1 MNEPEAA
8 TPAPIYDEKLEK
20 NMNNK
25 LKIDKSF
32 ELNYNNDI
40 YLLLIEKISE
50 KKIKFEIRQINKI
63 SFYYYENIF
72 GYEEI
77 TKILLLEKNYY
88 DNIDKIFKF
97 YENSI
102 TRQKVSL
109 IIDKEKKIIKLSI
122 KKVMDFDEVN
132 CYMDLYEKKLTN
144 EEMIVILFNKIKEME
159 LKGNGNSNPDFK
171 NSNNNVLI
179 NSLIKKNEEMEKK
192 INSIIEEN
200 KKLKS
205 SISELEKSLNEL
217 KVKNELKK
225 EEKENAKEENNFK
238 IQNAHINFYENPE
251 NLTFKEYL
259 TNNHS
264 NSGWLREF
272 AIFTSLYDNLEYLVY
287 NNKNNYNLDILRIK
301 DRKIIHYLKHHKT
314 KVSVIRYF
322 IQNKYN
328 KEYLLSCDESRL
340 VCCWDISTYDLIDS
354 IYTNY
359 SGYIW
364 DALILF
370 NIFEKNYIFLPSNCL
385 NECTKIYEFKE
396 NIQFLRDIYGT
407 KDNKT
412 NYLIPWFYNNNYYL
426 IECCSSKI
434 SINNI
439 LKDEVYTNLKCEP
452 EGLHC
457 CGYIYNDNY
466 LCVSDYNNN
475 FIRIW
480 DLINKTIYKEINY
493 EGNLSYGI
501 IPWNDVYSIIACS
514 GYLII
519 IDLKQQK
526 MVKSIML
533 KKANLCGIKKIKL
546 SQFGECLICSDTS
559 NNIRLFN
566 IYF

>member
-25 LKIDKSF
+25 LKIEKSF

-50 KKIKFEIRQINKI
+50 KKIKFEIRQINNI

-370 NIFEKNYIFLPSNCL
+370 NIFEKNYIFLPSNSL
-385 NECTKIYEFKE
+385 NE
-396 NIQFLRDIYGT
+396 
-407 KDNKT
+407 
-412 NYLIPWFYNNNYYL
+412 
-426 IECCSSKI
+426 
-434 SINNI
+434 
-439 LKDEVYTNLKCEP
+439 
-452 EGLHC
+452 
-457 CGYIYNDNY
+457 
-466 LCVSDYNNN
+466 
-475 FIRIW
+475 
-480 DLINKTIYKEINY
+480 
-493 EGNLSYGI
+493 
-501 IPWNDVYSIIACS
+501 
-514 GYLII
+514 
-519 IDLKQQK
+519 
-526 MVKSIML
+526 
-533 KKANLCGIKKIKL
+533 
-546 SQFGECLICSDTS
+546 
-559 NNIRLFN
+559 
-566 IYF
+566 

>member
-1 MNEPEAA
+1 
-8 TPAPIYDEKLEK
+8 
-20 NMNNK
+20 
-25 LKIDKSF
+25 
-32 ELNYNNDI
+32 
-40 YLLLIEKISE
+40 
-50 KKIKFEIRQINKI
+50 
-63 SFYYYENIF
+63 
-72 GYEEI
+72 
-77 TKILLLEKNYY
+77 
-88 DNIDKIFKF
+88 
-97 YENSI
+97 
-102 TRQKVSL
+102 
-109 IIDKEKKIIKLSI
+109 
-122 KKVMDFDEVN
+122 
-132 CYMDLYEKKLTN
+132 
-144 EEMIVILFNKIKEME
+144 
-159 LKGNGNSNPDFK
+159 
-171 NSNNNVLI
+171 
-179 NSLIKKNEEMEKK
+179 LIKKNEEMEKK
-192 INSIIEEN
+192 MNSIIEEN

-205 SISELEKSLNEL
+205 SISDLENSLKEL
-217 KVKNELKK
+217 KVKNEFKK
-225 EEKENAKEENNFK
+225 EENAKEENNFK
-238 IQNAHINFYENPE
+238 SQNAHINFYENPE

-314 KVSVIRYF
+314 KVSVIKYF
-322 IQNKYN
+322 NQNKN
-328 KEYLLSCDESRL
+328 DKEYLLTCDESRL
-340 VCCWDISTYDLIDS
+340 VCCWDISTYTLIDS

-370 NIFEKNYIFLPSNCL
+370 NIFGKNFIFLPSNSL

-396 NIQFLRDIYGT
+396 KIQFLRDICGT

-475 FIRIW
+475 FVRIW

-514 GYLII
+514 GYLVI

-526 MVKSIML
+526 MVKSIMI

>member
-1 MNEPEAA
+1 MKEPETA
-8 TPAPIYDEKLEK
+8 TPAPIYDEQEK
-20 NMNNK
+20 RINNE
-25 LKIDKSF
+25 LKKSY
-32 ELNYNNDI
+32 EINCNNDT
-40 YLLLIEKISE
+40 YLLIIEKISE
-50 KKIKFEIRQINKI
+50 KKIKFKIRQINNI
-63 SFYYYENIF
+63 SFLYYENIF
-72 GYEEI
+72 SYEEI

-102 TRQKVSL
+102 KRQKVSL
-109 IIDKEKKIIKLSI
+109 IIDKEKKIIKISI

-132 CYMDLYEKKLTN
+132 CYMDLYENKLTN
-144 EEMIVILFNKIKEME
+144 EEMIIILFNKIKEME
-159 LKGNGNSNPDFK
+159 LKENDK
-171 NSNNNVLI
+171 NIITDNKSNNNNDLI
-179 NSLIKKNEEMEKK
+179 KNLVKKNEEMEKK

-200 KKLKS
+200 KELKK
-205 SISELEKSLNEL
+205 SISDLEKSLNEL
-217 KVKNELKK
+217 KSRNVLQK
-225 EEKENAKEENNFK
+225 EENIEENNFK
-238 IQNAHINFYENPE
+238 SQNVHINFYENPE
-251 NLTFKEYL
+251 NLVFKEFL

-272 AIFTSLYDNLEYLVY
+272 ALYTSLYDNLEYLVY

-301 DRKIIHYLKHHKT
+301 DRKIIHYLKCHKT

-322 IQNKYN
+322 IQNKNN

-340 VCCWDISTYDLIDS
+340 VCCWDISSYTLIDS

-370 NIFEKNYIFLPSNCL
+370 NIIGKNYIFLPSNNL

-396 NIQFLRDIYGT
+396 KIQFVREISGT

-412 NYLIPWFYNNNYYL
+412 NYLIPWFYDNNYYL

-439 LKDEVYTNLKCEP
+439 LKDEVYSNLKCEP

-475 FIRIW
+475 FVRIW
-480 DLINKTIYKEINY
+480 DLINKTIYKVINY
-493 EGNLSYGI
+493 EGNYSYGI

-514 GYLII
+514 GYLVI

-546 SQFGECLICSDTS
+546 SQLGECLICSDTS

>member
-1 MNEPEAA
+1 MKEPELA
-8 TPAPIYDEKLEK
+8 TPAPIYDERH
-20 NMNNK
+20 NNE
-25 LKIDKSF
+25 LKIEKSF
-32 ELNYNNDI
+32 ELNYNNDT

-50 KKIKFEIRQINKI
+50 KKIKIKISQINNI

-72 GYEEI
+72 SYEEI

-102 TRQKVSL
+102 KRQKVSL
-109 IIDKEKKIIKLSI
+109 IIDQEKKIIKLSI

-144 EEMIVILFNKIKEME
+144 EEMIIILFNKIKEME
-159 LKGNGNSNPDFK
+159 LKGNDSK
-171 NSNNNVLI
+171 ITERKSNNNNNDLI
-179 NSLIKKNEEMEKK
+179 NNLIKKNEEMEKK
-192 INSIIEEN
+192 LNLIIDEN
-200 KKLKS
+200 LKLKK
-205 SISELEKSLNEL
+205 SISNLENSLNEL
-217 KVKNELKK
+217 KSRHEFQK
-225 EEKENAKEENNFK
+225 EEKEENNFK
-238 IQNAHINFYENPE
+238 SQNISINFYENPE
-251 NLTFKEYL
+251 NLSFKEYL

-272 AIFTSLYDNLEYLVY
+272 AIYTSLYDNLDYLVY

-301 DRKIIHYLKHHKT
+301 DRKIIHYLKCHKT

-322 IQNKYN
+322 IQNKNN

-340 VCCWDISTYDLIDS
+340 TCCWDISTYTLIDS

-364 DALILF
+364 DALMLF
-370 NIFEKNYIFLPSNCL
+370 NIFGKNYIFLPSNSS
-385 NECTKIYEFKE
+385 NEYTKIYEFKE
-396 NIQFLRDIYGT
+396 NLQFIRDISGT
-407 KDNKT
+407 KENKT
-412 NYLIPWFYNNNYYL
+412 NYLIPWFFDNNYYL

-439 LKDEVYTNLKCEP
+439 LKDEIYANLKCEP

-475 FIRIW
+475 FVRIW
-480 DLINKTIYKEINY
+480 DLINKTVYKEINY

-514 GYLII
+514 GYLVI

-526 MVKSIML
+526 MAKSITL

-546 SQFGECLICSDTS
+546 SKFGECLICSDTT

-566 IYF
+566 IQF